1 VSEVLKERLVRLRA
15 EERHAALVGQINVHE
30 WKRLATCVLPGYTI
44 CAIHDQDAPVAMADM
59 TAEAFANLME
69 QCSATR
75 PITVSFAKLRAPMP
89 MPGFARKRPCKAT
102 HIK

>member
-1 VSEVLKERLVRLRA
+1 MTVSDDAAGVFEVTKVL
-15 EERHAALVGQINVHE
+15 HE

-59 TAEAFANLME
+59 TAEAFACLME

-75 PITVSFAKLRAPMP
+75 PITVSFAKPRAPMP

-102 HIK
+102 HIKKLTHR